1 MNKYI
6 LNDII
11 KQFIYTNF
19 GLIFMILITSLSVY
33 IINSIY
39 IPLILVDISS
49 SNDNKELNNNII
61 KLIILWSI
69 SQIIYSVYEY
79 IVCKLEPLLNKHI
92 SNMIL
97 QKVFNKYKY
106 DYMNINSSD
115 LFNKIKTI
123 QRNIE
128 LFFEKMISIMIP
140 RFLIISFIIFNLY
153 KLNHKIGL
161 YLTIVFILF
170 LLFMYSKSS
179 NNINIVHDENKTI
192 DDIYLKL
199 DDKIKNIQIISSIS
213 HGIDKEIKECDK
225 LTNKL
230 LKKSLETSKEG
241 SYIKIIPNIFNG
253 IVLGLILYILKN
265 AAGTFGDKDIDNK
278 KIITILLSMFP
289 LFEHLSELAYFIPE
303 LITYIGVLKNNDDF
317 INSIFKPN
325 HNINKK
331 LLNYKFNDFTI
342 KFDNVSFYYI
352 NDKYILN
359 NFSFNIKYPSQILLY
374 GKSGSGKTTFIKL
387 LLGINKSNKGNIY
400 LGNYNIKDIDH
411 DTIFKYI
418 AYLPQS
424 LTTLFNNTIYY
435 NLSYGNNLS
444 KEQIHDFIIQ
454 NNIFDIFKTMNN
466 INDNS
471 LDYMNKEVGIYGNN
485 LSGGQRQVIN
495 IIRTILNIESKII
508 IFDEP
513 TIGLDINYKHKII
526 DLIKNINNK
535 TIIMISHDEYVL
547 QKYNYKLKFE
557 YMNNPIIY

>member
-6 LNDII
+6 INDII
-11 KQFIYTNF
+11 KEFIYKNF
-19 GLIFMILITSLSVY
+19 GLVIMILLTSLSVY
-33 IINSIY
+33 TINSIY

-49 SNDNKELNNNII
+49 SNNSEELNNNI
-61 KLIILWSI
+61 KRLIILWSL
-69 SQIIYSVYEY
+69 SQIIYSIYEY
-79 IVCKLEPLLNKHI
+79 IVCRLEPLLNKHI
-92 SNMIL
+92 SNIIL
-97 QKVFNKYKY
+97 QKIFNKYKY
-106 DYMNINSSD
+106 DYMNINSSE

-123 QRNIE
+123 QHNIE
-128 LFFEKMISIMIP
+128 LFFERMISIMIP

-153 KLNHKIGL
+153 NLNHKIGI
-161 YLTIVFILF
+161 YLTIVFLLF
-170 LLFMYSKSS
+170 LLFMYYKSS

-225 LTNKL
+225 LTDKL
-230 LKKSLETSKEG
+230 LKKSLETTQEG
-241 SYIKIIPNIFNG
+241 SHIKIIPNIFNG

-289 LFEHLSELAYFIPE
+289 LFEHLAELAYYIPE
-303 LITYIGVLKNNDDF
+303 LINFLGILKNNDNF

-325 HNINKK
+325 LSINKK
-331 LLNYKFNDFTI
+331 LLKYKFNDFSI
-342 KFDNVSFYYI
+342 KFDNVSFSYLT
-352 NDKYILN
+352 NKYILY
-359 NFSFNIKYPSQILLY
+359 NFSFNIDNQSQILLY

-387 LLGINKSNKGNIY
+387 LLGIIKPNKGNIY

-424 LTTLFNNTIYY
+424 LTTLFDNTIYY
-435 NLSYGNNLS
+435 NLSYGNNLT
-444 KEQIHDFIIQ
+444 KQQIHDFIIK
-454 NNIFDIFKTMNN
+454 NNIFDIFKSMNN
-466 INDNS
+466 NDNM
-471 LDYMNKEVGIYGNN
+471 DYMEKDVGSYGTN

-547 QKYNYKLKFE
+547 QKYNNKLKFE
-557 YMNNPIIY
+557 YMNNPIHF